1 MYTAN
6 EANVILRVCNGDE
19 HSGKIT
25 SHLVNQ
31 GLVYIDPCGNA
42 CPSTKA
48 LALMGVGIKKIVSI
62 DPRGSVSVTTKAVGL
77 ADER

>member
-19 HSGKIT
+19 HSEKIT
-25 SHLVNQ
+25 SHLVTQ

-48 LALMGVGIKKIVSI
+48 LALTGVGIKKIVSI
-62 DPRGSVSVTTKAVGL
+62 DPHGSVSVTTKALRLDG
-77 ADER
+77 EE